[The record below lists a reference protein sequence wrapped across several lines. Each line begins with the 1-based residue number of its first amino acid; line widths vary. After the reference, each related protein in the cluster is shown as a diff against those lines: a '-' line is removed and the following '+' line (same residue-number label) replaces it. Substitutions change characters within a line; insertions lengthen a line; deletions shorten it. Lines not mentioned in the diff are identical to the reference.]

1 MRCNPVILIIT
12 MKKLVSSCVCL
23 ALVRATIL
31 TGVVLSAVYAVGQ
44 DAASRKP
51 NVADGGDAA
60 YSNECLALAYRPPDG
75 WKFSKARASNHPN
88 QQMTLF
94 RVHRH
99 SAQGSAESLEL
110 DVLQTPQLHHP
121 NMERFTILLALSFVH
136 SGFEEHKITRDA
148 YPVTIADRP
157 FYRSDLSSDDKPM
170 SVLATWYR
178 GYALVAWA
186 CADSPQEIEDAV
198 NALRVL
204 SFGEDRRTA
213 DCFGSAN

>member
-1 MRCNPVILIIT
+1 MRFDGAILTLT
-12 MKKLVSSCVCL
+12 MKKLLSSCVCL
-23 ALVRATIL
+23 ALLRATMI
-31 TGVVLSAVYAVGQ
+31 TGIVLSPVYAVGQ

-51 NVADGGDAA
+51 NAAGGGDAA

-88 QQMTLF
+88 QRMTLF

-99 SAQGSAESLEL
+99 SATGSAESLEL

-136 SGFEEHKITRDA
+136 SGSEEHKITRDA
-148 YPVTIADRP
+148 YPVTIADRT
-157 FYRSDLSSDDKPM
+157 FYRSDLSSDDKPL

-178 GYALVAWA
+178 GYAVVAWA
-186 CADSPQEIEDAV
+186 CADSPQDIEDAV
-198 NALRVL
+198 NALRDL